1 MLLGIEEKLPISGGE
16 NLSYATL
23 NEYVVFY
30 YLLPNWRVAVHN
42 CYGFTAQSV
51 VAEMYRMLGEKMN
64 STDGDEREVTRQPT
78 NTTKISGLQY

>member
-23 NEYVVFY
+23 NEYVMFY
-30 YLLPNWRVAVHN
+30 YLRSRWRVAVHD

-51 VAEMYRMLGEKMN
+51 AAEMYRIYKEKN
-64 STDGDEREVTRQPT
+64 E
-78 NTTKISGLQY
+78 